1 MQNFN
6 ITTRRPVTLCNKLLR
21 SGIAR
26 LCVPSEQKE
35 ISFVFRDSNHNSSA
49 ILVTTPPKLTR
60 SLPVPVVS
68 CMKCVVDYCVGILP
82 VVQNTTLDS
91 LRKHLQVIQ
100 RTFFLPKKKPSWD
113 LPRRNFWWFSDFVES
128 STNYLLLPPPP
139 PTDSSVFGRL
149 TLCTLSSDMSIL
161 EVAT

>member
-100 RTFFLPKKKPSWD
+100 RTFFLPKKKKKNLREICQD
-113 LPRRNFWWFSDFVES
+113 GTSDGSVTLLKAQPTTS
-128 STNYLLLPPPP
+128 SSPHPHQLIRQY
-139 PTDSSVFGRL
+139 SVG
-149 TLCTLSSDMSIL
+149 
-161 EVAT
+161 